1 MFINLLITDLLINR
15 HKNICLGEESLY
27 MDFQYVSGL
36 GLLIINKFVIYGLM
50 TDGSQ
55 ENGHVIYTTT

>member
-1 MFINLLITDLLINR
+1 
-15 HKNICLGEESLY
+15 

-55 ENGHVIYTTT
+55 ENGHVIYTTTQGTIHVL